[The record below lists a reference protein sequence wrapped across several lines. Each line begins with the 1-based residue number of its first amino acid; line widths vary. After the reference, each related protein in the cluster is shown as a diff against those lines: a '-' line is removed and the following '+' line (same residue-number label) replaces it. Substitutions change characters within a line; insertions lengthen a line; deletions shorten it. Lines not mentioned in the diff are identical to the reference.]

1 MINNI
6 KGYFFAV
13 NPCSFKFNQMKNPL
27 KHSATIEQ
35 YLANEMAPPEQ
46 SAFREEL
53 RKNPVLTD
61 ELKVSQAIDSAL
73 IREDIIDLRRK
84 LITAINEGRIHKTEV
99 PVVRMNSRKWW
110 YAAASLLA
118 LCAVA
123 ATLYLQTPRNISND
137 SLFSQYYTSENI
149 IDQTR
154 GDQNIIEAVIKFQQK
169 DFRTASL
176 LFKSIL
182 DKDNSN
188 IAVWFYYGI
197 SNIET
202 QNYDNSIKAF
212 NTIIEHDDNLYIEH
226 AEWYLGLCYL
236 KNNQKNKA
244 NDQFTV
250 VASDPDNFHQQ
261 EAKDILEKL
270 QLK

>member
-1 MINNI
+1 
-6 KGYFFAV
+6 
-13 NPCSFKFNQMKNPL
+13 MKNPL

-46 SAFREEL
+46 AAFREEI
-53 RKNPVLTD
+53 RKNPVLAE
-61 ELKVSQAIDSAL
+61 ELKVSQTIDSAL
-73 IREDIIDLRRK
+73 LREDIIDLRRK
-84 LITAINEGRIHKTEV
+84 LLTAINEGRIHKEEV
-99 PVVRMNSRKWW
+99 PVVRMNTRKWW

-137 SLFSQYYTSENI
+137 SLFTEYYSSENI

-169 DFRTASL
+169 DFATASL

-182 DKDNSN
+182 EKDNSN

-202 QNYDNSIKAF
+202 QDYENSINAF
-212 NTIIEHDDNLYIEH
+212 NTIIEHNDNLYVEH

-236 KNNQKNKA
+236 KNNQKEKA
-244 NDQFTV
+244 INQFAD
-250 VASDPDNFHQQ
+250 VASDPENFYQK

-270 QLK
+270 KLN